1 MDQNYPTH
9 SIIYSNPQVY
19 PYIHAA
25 IYFLTFIWKKTNK
38 KQTKKKQQQK
48 KKKQKK
54 KTQNGGS
61 EKAYVAYVQF

>member
-19 PYIHAA
+19 SYIHAA
-25 IYFLTFIWKKTNK
+25 IYFLTFIWKK
-38 KQTKKKQQQK
+38 K
-48 KKKQKK
+48 KKKKKK

-61 EKAYVAYVQF
+61 EKAYVAYEQF